1 MCALKNTLMRVLKG
15 FNMNKYKRKCKGIE
29 IDTYDILKAYAVTNP
44 AIQHAI
50 KKLLVGGRRG
60 YKDIQQDYQEA
71 IASIY
76 RAIELESDKNCY
88 SCKYGT
94 IMCDHTTE
102 CGTNNYSKW
111 EGK

>member
-1 MCALKNTLMRVLKG
+1 
-15 FNMNKYKRKCKGIE
+15 MNKYKRKCKGIE
-29 IDTYDILKAYAVTNP
+29 LDTYDILKAYEVTNP

-50 KKLLVGGRRG
+50 KKLLAGGKRG

-76 RAIELESDKNCY
+76 RGIELEAEYDKNC
-88 SCKYGT
+88 SNCKYGT
-94 IMCDHTTE
+94 ELCDHTTE

-111 EGK
+111 EGKDV